1 MDSAVK
7 RLRKQERQARILAE
21 LKTAPAIRVSSIALK
36 FAVSD
41 ETIRRDLDEL
51 SEGGRL
57 NRTYGGA
64 SVAPMGV
71 ELSLNERYHIRVEE
85 RTTIAQHAMKL
96 VTPGEVLMVDA
107 GSTTTHFANQLA
119 AAFSELT
126 VITNSVAAATTLAS
140 SPSIRVILCP
150 GDYDAREGG
159 VFGPETNAF
168 LQRFMANKCFIGA
181 SGLTSN
187 GPTEVNSGSAWV
199 KRTMVAQS
207 RRRVLLVDKSKY
219 ELPMLELV
227 CPLGDLDDIVVDDA
241 PSKALTKRVQNTG
254 VQIHLAPAAKEAK

>member
-1 MDSAVK
+1 MDRVLK

-21 LKTAPAIRVSSIALK
+21 LKTAPAIRVSYLALK

-51 SEGGRL
+51 SESGRL
-57 NRTYGGA
+57 HRTYGGA

-71 ELSLNERYHIRVEE
+71 EPSLNERYHIRVEE
-85 RTTIAQHAMKL
+85 RTTIAQCAGKL
-96 VTPGEVLMVDA
+96 VIPGEVLMIDA
-107 GSTTTHFANQLA
+107 GSTTTHFSKQLA

-181 SGLTSN
+181 SGLTLN
-187 GPTEVNSGSAWV
+187 GPTEANSGSAWV
-199 KRTMVAQS
+199 KRTMVTQS
-207 RRRVLLVDKSKY
+207 QRSVLLVDKSKY
-219 ELPMLELV
+219 EQPMLEVV
-227 CPLGDLDDIVVDDA
+227 CPLSDLDDIVVDNE
-241 PSKALTKRVQNTG
+241 PSRALAKRLQNTG
-254 VQIHLAPAAKEAK
+254 VRINLASMAKEAN